1 MPTSRR
7 IASASE
13 KPYAAGLMIAAA
25 SLMLLAALTGCV
37 SSRGPFQ
44 SKKDPLFQKK
54 LQRVLIAYLH
64 QDTTLVLGNDFSSRF
79 VSRLTEQLS
88 RRNVQLKQVR
98 LEKGERDRDARIQE
112 AATQFKPTQLLYL
125 GVTRA
130 SHIEN
135 RSSDRVER
143 ENSLAFEFSLV
154 DFQSGKNVWRAD
166 VSYYGTPPRPSDVAD
181 ALVKKLASDRLL

>member
-1 MPTSRR
+1 MPSVSKKLR
-7 IASASE
+7 AV
-13 KPYAAGLMIAAA
+13 GLIDAT
-25 SLMLLAALTGCV
+25 LCLLLLAALSGCV

-54 LQRVLIAYLH
+54 LERVLIAYLH

-79 VSRLTEQLS
+79 VNRLTEQLS
-88 RRNVQLKQVR
+88 RRNVLLKPVR
-98 LEKGERDRDARIQE
+98 LEKGEPDRDARIQE

-130 SHIEN
+130 SRIEN

-143 ENSLAFEFSLV
+143 ENTLAFEFSLV
-154 DFQSGKNVWRAD
+154 DFQNGKNVWRAD
-166 VSYYGTPPRPSDVAD
+166 VNYYGTPPQPSDVAD